1 VNININKKLFSIKY
15 QCPKLQNTLYKTK
28 IKTAFTINYMNIKKS
43 KETSDGSSY
52 ELEKEI
58 KEIEKLFE
66 ELPFHEPINKTEK
79 NDPISQGDKIRILR
93 EKTLTIFNTLTAR
106 EERLIRMYFGYG
118 LNHSFKVYEMARQFD
133 LPEANI
139 RQQLSTAFRKFLK
152 KYFFLL
158 KSY

>member
-1 VNININKKLFSIKY
+1 
-15 QCPKLQNTLYKTK
+15 
-28 IKTAFTINYMNIKKS
+28 MIKKQTHENDDS
-43 KETSDGSSY
+43 VLND
-52 ELEKEI
+52 LDKEI
-58 KEIEKLFE
+58 KEMKQLLED
-66 ELPFHEPINKTEK
+66 LPLHQPINKTK
-79 NDPISQGDKIRILR
+79 NNNPISREDKSRFLR
-93 EKTLTIFNTLTAR
+93 EITNKIFNTLTAR

-118 LNHSFKVYEMARQFD
+118 LNYSFKVYEMARQFD

>member
-1 VNININKKLFSIKY
+1 M
-15 QCPKLQNTLYKTK
+15 T
-28 IKTAFTINYMNIKKS
+28 TAFRVNYMNIKKS
-43 KETSDGSSY
+43 KEICNDSNN

-58 KEIEKLFE
+58 KELEQLLE
-66 ELPFHEPINKTEK
+66 DLPFSEPINKSEK

-133 LPEANI
+133 LSEADI
-139 RQQLSTAFRKFLK
+139 RKQLSTAFKKFLK

-158 KSY
+158 KSN

>member
-1 VNININKKLFSIKY
+1 MNININKKLFSIKY

-139 RQQLSTAFRKFLK
+139 RHQLSTAFRKFLK

>member
-1 VNININKKLFSIKY
+1 
-15 QCPKLQNTLYKTK
+15 
-28 IKTAFTINYMNIKKS
+28 MIKKQTHE
-43 KETSDGSSY
+43 KDENILND
-52 ELEKEI
+52 LEKEI
-58 KEIEKLFE
+58 KEME
-66 ELPFHEPINKTEK
+66 ELLEDLPFHEPINKTEK

-133 LPEANI
+133 LSEADI
-139 RQQLSTAFRKFLK
+139 RQQLSTAFKKFLK

-158 KSY
+158 KSN

>member
-1 VNININKKLFSIKY
+1 
-15 QCPKLQNTLYKTK
+15 
-28 IKTAFTINYMNIKKS
+28 MNIKKS
-43 KETSDGSSY
+43 KEICNDSNN

-58 KEIEKLFE
+58 KELEQLLE
-66 ELPFHEPINKTEK
+66 DLPFSEPINKSEK

-133 LPEANI
+133 LSEADI
-139 RQQLSTAFRKFLK
+139 RQQLSTAFKKFLK

-158 KSY
+158 KSN